1 MSSFFGSNFG
11 YSNEQKIPYLFVRK
25 LLQMLGDG
33 LQVDPHEVLDLC
45 LPLKQGPKFD
55 AFPKCVQEKID
66 KLLSVPTVAAQAK
79 LRAAPCALFTPPK
92 PGYTARR
99 P

>member
-1 MSSFFGSNFG
+1 MSTLFGSNFG
-11 YSNEQKIPYLFVRK
+11 YTNEQKLPYLFGIK
-25 LLQMLGDG
+25 LLQMLRDG
-33 LQVDPHEVLDLC
+33 HEVDADKVLDLC

-55 AFPKCVQEKID
+55 AFPKPVQEKID

-79 LRAAPCALFTPPK
+79 LRAALCGLFTPPK